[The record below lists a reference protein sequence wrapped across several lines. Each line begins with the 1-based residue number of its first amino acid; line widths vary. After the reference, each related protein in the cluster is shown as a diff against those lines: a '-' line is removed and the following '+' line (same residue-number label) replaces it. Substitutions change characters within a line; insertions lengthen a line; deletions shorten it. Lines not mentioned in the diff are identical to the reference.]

1 MIGATGSLGALALTH
16 SGRARPVLNTALM
29 VSLFYLFSLFGCGLT
44 HPKVF
49 SAQAVT
55 IAMARD
61 FSTGLFCCQASYN
74 TTSQSCGVLTQNSNK
89 PFPLANA
96 GVIFNRTSGS
106 VGPNAT
112 VVGVAATTTVL
123 AGKGGSSGASTG
135 KEVGLGVGLG
145 ISLGVLLLIALGLLW
160 RSIKQRKNL
169 ERQLKEYTRN
179 NGTRAEWGQQ
189 QVYEQKPAPQAY
201 QPNSELEARSRAE
214 LEGR

>member
-1 MIGATGSLGALALTH
+1 
-16 SGRARPVLNTALM
+16 
-29 VSLFYLFSLFGCGLT
+29 
-44 HPKVF
+44 
-49 SAQAVT
+49 
-55 IAMARD
+55 MAGD

-74 TTSQSCGVLTQNSNK
+74 ITSQSCGVLTQNSST

-106 VGPNAT
+106 IGPNAT
-112 VVGVAATTTVL
+112 VVGVAAATTVL

-145 ISLGVLLLIALGLLW
+145 ISLGVLLIALGLLW

-169 ERQLKEYTRN
+169 ERQLKEYTWN
-179 NGTRAEWGQQ
+179 NGTRPQLGQQ
-189 QVYEQKPAPQAY
+189 QVYEQKPAP

>member
-1 MIGATGSLGALALTH
+1 L
-16 SGRARPVLNTALM
+16 PE
-29 VSLFYLFSLFGCGLT
+29 LFSLFGCGLT
-44 HPKVF
+44 HPKDF

-55 IAMARD
+55 IAMAQD

-74 TTSQSCGVLTQNSNK
+74 ITSQSCGVSTQNSNK

-112 VVGVAATTTVL
+112 VVGVAAATTVTTVL

-135 KEVGLGVGLG
+135 KEVGLGAGLG
-145 ISLGVLLLIALGLLW
+145 ISLSVLLVIALGLLW
-160 RSIKQRKNL
+160 WSIKQRKNL

-179 NGTRAEWGQQ
+179 NGTRAEFEQH
-189 QVYEQKPAPQAY
+189 QVYEQRPAPQAY

>member
-1 MIGATGSLGALALTH
+1 
-16 SGRARPVLNTALM
+16 
-29 VSLFYLFSLFGCGLT
+29 
-44 HPKVF
+44 
-49 SAQAVT
+49 
-55 IAMARD
+55 MA
-61 FSTGLFCCQASYN
+61 
-74 TTSQSCGVLTQNSNK
+74 
-89 PFPLANA
+89 
-96 GVIFNRTSGS
+96 
-106 VGPNAT
+106 
-112 VVGVAATTTVL
+112 AATTVL

-179 NGTRAEWGQQ
+179 NGTRAELGQQ

>member
-1 MIGATGSLGALALTH
+1 
-16 SGRARPVLNTALM
+16 
-29 VSLFYLFSLFGCGLT
+29 
-44 HPKVF
+44 
-49 SAQAVT
+49 
-55 IAMARD
+55 MAGD
-61 FSTGLFCCQASYN
+61 FSTGLFCYN

-112 VVGVAATTTVL
+112 VVGVAAATTVL

-135 KEVGLGVGLG
+135 KEVGLGVGLR

-169 ERQLKEYTRN
+169 EPLFTFA
-179 NGTRAEWGQQ
+179 GFFPGFL
-189 QVYEQKPAPQAY
+189 V
-201 QPNSELEARSRAE
+201 LEAYEVTSLGCSYPCYLDLGLMCPFSA
-214 LEGR
+214 LLI